1 LEEIMR
7 ARLPL
12 ESKKF
17 LAYIIGEITWKVVI
31 VSALLVFHE
40 EFSTVGAMAWWFMI
54 AVVATAGFVEIGYI
68 GGQAWL
74 DRYVRLA
81 EIAKGD
87 NDEPDPTSPG

>member
-1 LEEIMR
+1 MPT
-7 ARLPL
+7 RLPL

-17 LAYIIGEITWKVVI
+17 LAYVIGEITWKVVI
-31 VSALLVFHE
+31 LVALLVFHE

-81 EIAKGD
+81 EIAKGE
-87 NDEPDPTSPG
+87 NE